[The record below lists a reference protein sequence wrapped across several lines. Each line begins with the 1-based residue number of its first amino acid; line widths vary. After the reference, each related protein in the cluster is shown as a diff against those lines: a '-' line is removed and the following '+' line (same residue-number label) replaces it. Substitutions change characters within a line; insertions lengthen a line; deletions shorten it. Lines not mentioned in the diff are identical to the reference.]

1 MGHSLLHI
9 SRFPRSYRGEE
20 QMVAFEG
27 KNWAW
32 NVPGVQRLSV
42 HHPVQAAWVLSL
54 VGDL

>member
-9 SRFPRSYRGEE
+9 SRFPRSCRGEE
-20 QMVAFEG
+20 QMVAVEG

-42 HHPVQAAWVLSL
+42 HHPVQAAWVLFL